1 MLRIGQAHC
10 SLVSGL
16 AKITQMA
23 AQVPSSFN
31 FLAAQVP
38 SSFNFLVLECIFF
51 EVKKTQISGAT
62 LP

>member
-1 MLRIGQAHC
+1 MLRRGQAHC

-23 AQVPSSFN
+23 AQG
-31 FLAAQVP
+31 P
-38 SSFNFLVLECIFF
+38 SSFNFLVIECIFF

>member
-1 MLRIGQAHC
+1 MLWRDQAHC

-31 FLAAQVP
+31 FL
-38 SSFNFLVLECIFF
+38 VLECMFF
-51 EVKKTQISGAT
+51 EVKRTQISGGT